1 MHTIRIPKVIQFGE
15 NALSEAEYPK
25 NALVVTTAPI
35 ELSGKWLDKMGI
47 QDYMVYDKVTPE
59 PSIDDV
65 NTVIA
70 KYKEKKPSVLIG
82 LGGGSSMDVVKYS
95 AEEFGVEKI
104 LIPTTFGTGAEMTT
118 YCVLKFDGKK
128 KLLHEDRFL
137 ADRALVVTTAPIE
150 LSGKWLD
157 RMGIQDYM
165 VYDKV
170 TPEPSID
177 DVNTVI
183 AKYKEKKPSVLI
195 GLGGG
200 SSMDV
205 VKYSAEAFGVE
216 KILIPTTFGTGAE
229 MTTYCVLKFDG
240 KKKLLRED
248 RFLADRAIVDSYF
261 MDGTPEQIIKNSVCD
276 ACAQATEGYDSKLG
290 NNLTRTLCKH
300 AFDVLYDAI
309 INDKPENYPYGSM
322 LSGMGFGNCSTT
334 LGHALSYV
342 FSNEGVA
349 HGFSLS
355 SCTTI
360 AHKHNNSIFY
370 EKFKQVIEKLGF
382 DKMKLKAP
390 VDEAAD
396 VVMTDKGHLDPNPIP
411 ISKEDVI
418 KCLNAINDGNL

>member
-1 MHTIRIPKVIQFGE
+1 MHTVRIPKVIQFGE
-15 NALSEAEYPK
+15 NVLSEAEYPK

-35 ELSGKWLDKMGI
+35 ELSGKWLDRMGI
-47 QDYMVYDKVTPE
+47 QDYMLYDKVTPE

-70 KYKEKKPSVLIG
+70 K
-82 LGGGSSMDVVKYS
+82 
-95 AEEFGVEKI
+95 F
-104 LIPTTFGTGAEMTT
+104 
-118 YCVLKFDGKK
+118 
-128 KLLHEDRFL
+128 
-137 ADRALVVTTAPIE
+137 
-150 LSGKWLD
+150 
-157 RMGIQDYM
+157 
-165 VYDKV
+165 
-170 TPEPSID
+170 
-177 DVNTVI
+177 
-183 AKYKEKKPSVLI
+183 KEKKPSVLI

-240 KKKLLRED
+240 KKKLLHED

-290 NNLTRTLCKH
+290 NDLTRTLCKQ

-349 HGFSLS
+349 HGYSLS

-370 EKFKQVIEKLGF
+370 EKYKQVIEKLGF

-396 VVMTDKGHLDPNPIP
+396 VVMTDKGHLNPNPIP

-418 KCLNAINDGNL
+418 KCLNAINDGNI